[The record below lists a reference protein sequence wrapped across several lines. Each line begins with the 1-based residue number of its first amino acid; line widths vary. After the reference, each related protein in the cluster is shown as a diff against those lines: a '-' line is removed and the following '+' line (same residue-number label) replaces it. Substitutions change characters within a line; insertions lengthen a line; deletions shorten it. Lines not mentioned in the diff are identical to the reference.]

1 MCIKFSLKMPIYMV
15 DVADILNVLLEVVAL
30 PKEVF
35 STKEAAEYCN
45 VSSETI
51 RRWIRTKGLKAYN
64 TGQRIRIKIK
74 KDHLDEFVTKNNI
87 LTKE

>member
-1 MCIKFSLKMPIYMV
+1 MPIYMV
-15 DVADILNVLLEVVAL
+15 DVVDILNVLLEVAAL
-30 PKEVF
+30 SKQVF

-45 VSSETI
+45 VSPETI

-64 TGQRIRIKIK
+64 KGRRMRIKIK
-74 KDHLDEFVTKNNI
+74 KEDFDAFIRKNNI

>member
-1 MCIKFSLKMPIYMV
+1 VAALLKQ
-15 DVADILNVLLEVVAL
+15 IL
-30 PKEVF
+30 

-64 TGQRIRIKIK
+64 TDNRMRIKIK
-74 KDHLDEFVTKNNI
+74 KEDLDEFVAQNNI
-87 LTKE
+87 LVKE

>member
-1 MCIKFSLKMPIYMV
+1 
-15 DVADILNVLLEVVAL
+15 LEVPVL
-30 PKEVF
+30 STTVF

-51 RRWIRTKGLKAYN
+51 RRWIRKKGLIAYN
-64 TGQRIRIKIK
+64 TGKRIRIKIK
-74 KDHLDEFVTKNNI
+74 KEDLDDFVAKNNI